1 MVFICY
7 NFHFFNLL
15 DLKYIIA
22 NWKLNGS
29 KSLLNEFLNQ
39 FATYNSH
46 NYVVLCPPHLLLSD
60 LDSKHIDN
68 FFMGSQ
74 NVSEYDNGAFTG
86 EISAEMLADNKIV
99 PFYSRSF

>member
-1 MVFICY
+1 MPLIV
-7 NFHFFNLL
+7 
-15 DLKYIIA
+15 
-22 NWKLNGS
+22 
-29 KSLLNEFLNQ
+29 
-39 FATYNSH
+39 H

-86 EISAEMLADNKIV
+86 EISAEMLADNKIFHSIV
-99 PFYSRSF
+99 GHSERRTLFFRNR